1 MALQKKIYTT
11 DNTGAF
17 AEYWKVSEISGN
29 WIKKTIDIKVSG
41 FISQETRFNDKFP
54 LFEKTYNLN
63 PNLFELYFTLPQMEN
78 TDILKKC
85 YEFLKMNSS
94 EFTDALDV

>member
-1 MALQKKIYTT
+1 MALQKKIYTSE
-11 DNTGAF
+11 NTGAF

-29 WIKKTIDIKVSG
+29 WIKKTMTIKVAG
-41 FISQETRFNDKFP
+41 FISHETRFADKLP
-54 LFEKTYNLN
+54 LIEKTYNLEQN
-63 PNLFELYFTLPQMEN
+63 IFELYFILPQMEN